1 MGGGLVY
8 ALRFVGS
15 ASLASPCCA
24 SALTLPAPPC
34 RVLLGAC
41 PSAQVFVQLS
51 PPQGRPLVSSSLHP
65 LASRT
70 S

>member
-1 MGGGLVY
+1 MPFGLWGPQVWRPH
-8 ALRFVGS
+8 AVH
-15 ASLASPCCA
+15 
-24 SALTLPAPPC
+24 PPC